1 MIQIKHTGEYF
12 DLTPTKSGYIQSLIL
27 IRDYSSDDNDRIWAH
42 NELNHIARLERKQG
56 GK

>member
-1 MIQIKHTGEYF
+1 MNNIKHTGEYF
-12 DLTPTKSGYIQSLIL
+12 DLTPTKSGYIKSLIL
-27 IRDYSSDDNDRIWAH
+27 IRDYSINDKDRIWAH